1 MNGKKI
7 IRICAA
13 ICGLSGLVILVST
26 MFPIVAYELEAK
38 QKYPILLSPVVEEK
52 KENGAAQIE
61 DNSDYTRAGNWFAE
75 DSERNFTTQ
84 NISFFTITIP
94 RLKITDAT
102 VAIGGEDLSEHL
114 IQYPGTALPGKLG
127 NGVIFGHSVLPMFF
141 NPKNYMTIFSTLDR
155 LKDGD
160 KILVNFDGITY
171 EYRVED
177 MFEVRPTD
185 IQILDQDK
193 SDSFLTL
200 VTCSPMG
207 DPRKPKR
214 LIVKARLTNNLQ
226 ANANIGY

>member
-1 MNGKKI
+1 
-7 IRICAA
+7 
-13 ICGLSGLVILVST
+13 
-26 MFPIVAYELEAK
+26 
-38 QKYPILLSPVVEEK
+38 
-52 KENGAAQIE
+52 
-61 DNSDYTRAGNWFAE
+61 
-75 DSERNFTTQ
+75 
-84 NISFFTITIP
+84 
-94 RLKITDAT
+94 
-102 VAIGGEDLSEHL
+102 
-114 IQYPGTALPGKLG
+114 
-127 NGVIFGHSVLPMFF
+127 
-141 NPKNYMTIFSTLDR
+141 MTIFSTLDR